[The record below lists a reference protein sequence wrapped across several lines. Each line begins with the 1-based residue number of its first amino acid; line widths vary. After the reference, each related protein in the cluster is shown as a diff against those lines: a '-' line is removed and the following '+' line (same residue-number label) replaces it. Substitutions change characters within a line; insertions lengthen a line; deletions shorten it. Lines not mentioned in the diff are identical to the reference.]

1 MIELIAKTGAVLI
14 GTSDSHG
21 GIYHDS
27 GLDVAQIVKLKSEKK
42 ALTDYSGAKQISNAE
57 LLELSCD
64 ILIPAALENQITSD
78 NAKNVKAKLIMELA
92 NGPITPD
99 ADTVLFT
106 SGIPVIPDILAN
118 AGGVTVSYFEQVQN
132 NANYFWS
139 RAEVQEKL
147 KLKMETA
154 LAGVL
159 RSAEEHKV
167 MLRTGA
173 YVVALE
179 RILEA
184 MKVRGE

>member
-1 MIELIAKTGAVLI
+1 MIELIDKTWAILI
-14 GTSDSHG
+14 ATSDSHG
-21 GIYHDS
+21 GIYDERW
-27 GLDVAQIVKLKSEKK
+27 LDISQIVKLKSEKK
-42 ALTDYSGAKQISNAE
+42 SLSEYVGGKQISNSE
-57 LLELSCD
+57 LLELETD

-78 NAKNVKAKLIMELA
+78 NVSNIKAKLILELA

-99 ADTVLFT
+99 ADTVLF
-106 SGIPVIPDILAN
+106 SKWIPVIPDILAN

-139 RAEVQEKL
+139 RSEVQEKL

-154 LAGVL
+154 LAWVMK
-159 RSAEEHKV
+159 SANDHQV

>member
-1 MIELIAKTGAVLI
+1 MIELIEKTGTILI

-21 GIYHDS
+21 GIYDAN
-27 GLDVAQIVKLKSEKK
+27 GLDVAKIVALKNAKK
-42 ALTDYSGAKQISNAE
+42 SLEEYTEAQHITNAE
-57 LLELSCD
+57 LLELECD
-64 ILIPAALENQITSD
+64 ILIPAALENQITGE
-78 NAKNVKAKLIMELA
+78 NAKNIKAKLIMELA
-92 NGPITPD
+92 NGPITPE
-99 ADTVLFT
+99 ADVALFAH
-106 SGIPVIPDILAN
+106 GIPVIPDILAN

-154 LAGVL
+154 LHGVMK
-159 RSAEEHKV
+159 SAEEHNV

-173 YVVALE
+173 YVVAME